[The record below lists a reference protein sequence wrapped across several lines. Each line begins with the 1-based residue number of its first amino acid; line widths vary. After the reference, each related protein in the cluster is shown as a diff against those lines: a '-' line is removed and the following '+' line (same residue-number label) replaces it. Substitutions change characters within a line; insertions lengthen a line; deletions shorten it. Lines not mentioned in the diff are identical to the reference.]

1 MIGFYARNQRET
13 IRLQGIH
20 RLFEHNKAGTA
31 RVTAYAQKAELQ

>member
-1 MIGFYARNQRET
+1 MIGFCARNQRET

-31 RVTAYAQKAELQ
+31 RVTAYAQKVELQ